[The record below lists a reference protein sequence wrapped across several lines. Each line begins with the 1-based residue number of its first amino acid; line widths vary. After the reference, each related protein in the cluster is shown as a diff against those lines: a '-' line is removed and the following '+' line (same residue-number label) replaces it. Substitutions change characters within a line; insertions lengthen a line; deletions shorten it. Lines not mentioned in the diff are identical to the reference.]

1 MEKRKERVKFSTVV
15 QAEELE
21 GFFARYADVCKGGMA
36 GLKKRDRSGRK
47 KGKKKGKGGE
57 GEKKKG

>member
-21 GFFARYADVCKGGMA
+21 GFFARYADVCKGGMG

-57 GEKKKG
+57 GEKKKV